1 MASTVVSASPA
12 TVTAVAAFSVS
23 RDEKS
28 VRQKNRVG
36 FAPLLGSG
44 IRVRGE
50 SFAIRAGR
58 KRSLCVECSASGEAS
73 ATTSSASAP
82 SASSEPGGPWIP
94 VIPTAALPK
103 GERRLI
109 RQDGENVLLLWYKD
123 DVYALENNSPAEG
136 AYSEG
141 MFNAKLTAEG
151 CIVCPSTESQFD
163 LKTGEIKDWYPTN
176 PILAFLTKPTR
187 ILDVYPVK
195 VDADYVYINMK
206 RASTGQSAEIVF
218 GGQIQAGKTATD
230 VNVEETRMVVDEKQ
244 GGFGFTPYNEM
255 VNGRAA
261 MLGFTMLLIQELVTG
276 EGFLKGTGFL
286 DFLYRTLGR

>member
-1 MASTVVSASPA
+1 MAATVVSASTAA
-12 TVTAVAAFSVS
+12 TAASVAAFSSS
-23 RDEKS
+23 RDENG
-28 VRQKNRVG
+28 VGLRNRVS
-36 FAPLLGSG
+36 FAPLPVIGNRL
-44 IRVRGE
+44 RGE
-50 SFAIRAGR
+50 SQATRSRR
-58 KRSLCVECSASGEAS
+58 KSSLSVECSASGETS
-73 ATTSSASAP
+73 ATPTSASA
-82 SASSEPGGPWIP
+82 SEAGVGGPWIP
-94 VIPTAALPK
+94 VIPTSALPR

-123 DVYALENNSPAEG
+123 GVYAVENSSPAEG

-141 MFNAKLTAEG
+141 MFNAKLTPDG
-151 CIVCPSTESQFD
+151 CIVCPSTESKFD

-187 ILDVYPVK
+187 IMDVYPVK
-195 VDADYVYINMK
+195 VDSDYVYINMR
-206 RASTGQSAEIVF
+206 RAGSGQSAEIVF
-218 GGQIQAGKTATD
+218 GGQTQAGKTATD

-286 DFLYRTLGR
+286 DFLYKTLGR